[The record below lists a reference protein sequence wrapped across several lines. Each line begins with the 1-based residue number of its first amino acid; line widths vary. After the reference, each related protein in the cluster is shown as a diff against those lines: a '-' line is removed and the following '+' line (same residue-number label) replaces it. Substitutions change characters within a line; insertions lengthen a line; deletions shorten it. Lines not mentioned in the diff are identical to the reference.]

1 MQIKSWLSSRTNWTL
16 LLKNHKDWSLG
27 LVISFRSTVQ
37 LLYNVWPNVLH
48 IYLLSFSTVFHQK
61 KSRKFRICSF
71 RIHHRTPK
79 LLCLHYSCLRKFEG
93 WCWLWFKPFRS
104 CTYLSLL
111 FVLFTR
117 SYIQLRNYKSD
128 LSFETNLKMDS
139 SWYQNI

>member
-1 MQIKSWLSSRTNWTL
+1 MMSDQMCYIFICRPSL
-16 LLKNHKDWSLG
+16 L
-27 LVISFRSTVQ
+27 F
-37 LLYNVWPNVLH
+37 
-48 IYLLSFSTVFHQK
+48 FHQK

-104 CTYLSLL
+104 CTYLSFL

-117 SYIQLRNYKSD
+117 SYIQLWNYKSD
-128 LSFETNLKMDS
+128 LSFETKVCTILVWYYIEGANQEYESGFVYKRRIARLDWNYKE
-139 SWYQNI
+139 WYQTKLA